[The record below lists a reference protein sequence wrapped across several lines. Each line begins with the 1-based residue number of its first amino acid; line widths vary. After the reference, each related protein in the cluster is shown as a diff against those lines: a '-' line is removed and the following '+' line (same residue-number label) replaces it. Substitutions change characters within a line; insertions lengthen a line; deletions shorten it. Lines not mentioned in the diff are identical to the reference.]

1 MMIGLCLLMA
11 NPATADLQTARQHV
25 PDAGLVGKARLKVLF
40 WKVYDAELYAP
51 EGSWS
56 GDAPFALTLNYLRKL
71 KGEQIAKR
79 TITEIRGQGFDDE
92 ITLARWYEQMRSII
106 PDVDKNTNITG
117 VADESGHTLFYRNG
131 TLIGTIE
138 EPQFSERFFG
148 IWLDEKSS
156 QPKFRKKLL
165 GERG

>member
-1 MMIGLCLLMA
+1 
-11 NPATADLQTARQHV
+11 
-25 PDAGLVGKARLKVLF
+25 
-40 WKVYDAELYAP
+40 
-51 EGSWS
+51 
-56 GDAPFALTLNYLRKL
+56 
-71 KGEQIAKR
+71 
-79 TITEIRGQGFDDE
+79 
-92 ITLARWYEQMRSII
+92 MRSII